1 MPVPLTTDQFEELVN
16 KSGLIDP
23 QRLQGHL
30 QRCRASGTLL
40 EAPAATSLPGN
51 AFTARPGPSRN

>member
-23 QRLQGHL
+23 QRLQAYL
-30 QRCRASGTLL
+30 QRCCASGTL
-40 EAPAATSLPGN
+40 
-51 AFTARPGPSRN
+51 PGPKCLEPASA